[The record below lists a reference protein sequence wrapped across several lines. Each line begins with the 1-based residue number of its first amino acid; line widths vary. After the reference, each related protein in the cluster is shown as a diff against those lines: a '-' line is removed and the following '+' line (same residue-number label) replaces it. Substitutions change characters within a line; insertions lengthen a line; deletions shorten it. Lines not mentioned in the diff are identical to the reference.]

1 MTAPRTPDV
10 ITATATIPPATPV
23 ARDQGTRLLR
33 KVHAIRPM
41 LVERESRKKVD
52 ELPRTN

>member
-10 ITATATIPPATPV
+10 ITPTATIPPATPV

-41 LVERESRKKVD
+41 LVERESRKKVAAV
-52 ELPRTN
+52 PSI